1 MIAEQKYNF
10 LEEDVLFALRKKF
23 ETSRGQAVF
32 EINNMGRWGAGLES
46 GSYAP
51 VLVLPIPEFKQY
63 LIDKY
68 CRDVDPMFNEFKNL
82 TCFMHIWLPG
92 SQIQWHHDAS
102 DDNPRLSSTIY
113 INEAWNWNWGG
124 LFLFDDPEMPGK
136 QGWVF
141 PHPNSMIWFK
151 PPIWHATTMV
161 NNNAE
166 VPRLSIQLFFNK
178 Y

>member
-1 MIAEQKYNF
+1 MINKVSNWLDADELQG
-10 LEEDVLFALRKKF
+10 LRKKY
-23 ETSRGQAVF
+23 EDSRGQAVF
-32 EINNMGRWGAGLES
+32 EVNNMGRWGKGLES

-51 VLVLPIPEFKQY
+51 VLILPIPEYRDY
-63 LIDKY
+63 LMRKY
-68 CRDVDPMFNEFKNL
+68 QSLDPIFNEYTNL

-92 SQIQWHHDAS
+92 SQIQFHHDAS

-113 INEAWNWNWGG
+113 INESWNWNWGG
-124 LFLFDDPEMPGK
+124 LFLYDHPTLG
-136 QGWVF
+136 QGWVY

-151 PPIWHATTMV
+151 PPIYHATTMV

-166 VPRLSIQLFFNK
+166 FPRLSIQCFFNK